1 MSDFDDLR
9 LRQLDSALGVA
20 TALRSRPPPPGGWI
34 RTVREALGM
43 SLRQLAKRTGL
54 SKTAVASIEKNEA
67 KGSVRLESLVRLAD
81 AMDCEFVYAVVPRRS
96 LEETLKRQT
105 TLAAEHLVRRV
116 SDSMEL
122 EAQGTSQ
129 EERDRLVEELEKRLR
144 DNPADVWDV

>member
-1 MSDFDDLR
+1 
-9 LRQLDSALGVA
+9 
-20 TALRSRPPPPGGWI
+20 
-34 RTVREALGM
+34 M